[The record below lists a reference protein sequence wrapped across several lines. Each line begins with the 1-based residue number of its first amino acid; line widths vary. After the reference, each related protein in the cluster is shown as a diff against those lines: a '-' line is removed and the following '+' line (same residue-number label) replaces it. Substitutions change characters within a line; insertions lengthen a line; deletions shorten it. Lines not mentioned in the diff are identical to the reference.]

1 MPLSP
6 PCRPPTLH
14 PCSYAGLLS
23 AGGDRDPDA
32 LQALFSSLG
41 SIFKA
46 AAKQLLPRLPEV
58 LKHTAAIRYSATDH
72 VRALAA
78 ETLGF
83 LFRQAADK
91 QLKAG
96 VRSLLAEHAARPA
109 PERTHGA
116 GLLLAEAVLGPS
128 HGLHSRAP
136 AVLRL
141 ALAEDLL
148 RPSDFGSRQQQRDQG
163 QQQEQGQEQ
172 GQEQEKGRQEQG
184 QQQEAEGGGKK
195 RKPPASEWRRPGV
208 TDTGGCGRRV

>member
-1 MPLSP
+1 V
-6 PCRPPTLH
+6 
-14 PCSYAGLLS
+14 
-23 AGGDRDPDA
+23 

-46 AAKQLLPRLPEV
+46 TSKQLLPRLPEV
-58 LKHTAAIRYSATDH
+58 LKHTAPLRYAGADH

-83 LFRQAADK
+83 LFRQASDK

-96 VRSLLAEHAARPA
+96 ARALLAEHAARPA

-141 ALAEDLL
+141 TLEEDLL
-148 RPSDFGSRQQQRDQG
+148 KPSDFGSKAQRG
-163 QQQEQGQEQ
+163 QQQAEQQQQE
-172 GQEQEKGRQEQG
+172 GGDGGGRKRRPPSGARGEKGRLRSG
-184 QQQEAEGGGKK
+184 LLVRVALGARLSGVVAVVCFWLCVPWCVG
-195 RKPPASEWRRPGV
+195 PRRSG
-208 TDTGGCGRRV
+208 